1 MYNIYYYYT
10 DQLSQTDHHKFCGV
24 SLQLDL
30 RSNNSRN
37 LDLDCID
44 LHALSSILDDSSRYD
59 LFQNGT

>member
-1 MYNIYYYYT
+1 MICCCYT
-10 DQLSQTDHHKFCGV
+10 DQLSHIGHHKFCGV

-30 RSNNSRN
+30 RSYNSRN

-44 LHALSSILDDSSRYD
+44 LHALSSNLDDCSRYD